1 MMAPQQQVMAPVP
14 TNVHYEPESDGWDG
28 AGWAIRWGGLGWG
41 RTARGYVAE
50 VTHSDN
56 DRSVTNKSP
65 ATLRLSSLTRKP
77 KPMSQYVMANSW
89 DLRASRLAQHCMRPV
104 DGESCVA

>member
-1 MMAPQQQVMAPVP
+1 
-14 TNVHYEPESDGWDG
+14 
-28 AGWAIRWGGLGWG
+28 
-41 RTARGYVAE
+41 GYVAE

-89 DLRASRLAQHCMRPV
+89 
-104 DGESCVA
+104 GETRRVGG